1 MGRSWVCQSCC
12 DVKSSVRLVAPGQVA
27 SPGELVESLAEHDL
41 RVTNVLECA
50 KGRDLPPLE
59 GDSPDVK
66 ARSWMA
72 RNWFDTRYALVSE
85 IALPSAL
92 GQVRVRLYDVE
103 ELLD

>member
-1 MGRSWVCQSCC
+1 MDS
-12 DVKSSVRLVAPGQVA
+12 
-27 SPGELVESLAEHDL
+27 
-41 RVTNVLECA
+41 
-50 KGRDLPPLE
+50 PLE
-59 GDSPDVK
+59 GDSLDVK

-72 RNWFDTRYALVSE
+72 RTWFDSRYALVSE